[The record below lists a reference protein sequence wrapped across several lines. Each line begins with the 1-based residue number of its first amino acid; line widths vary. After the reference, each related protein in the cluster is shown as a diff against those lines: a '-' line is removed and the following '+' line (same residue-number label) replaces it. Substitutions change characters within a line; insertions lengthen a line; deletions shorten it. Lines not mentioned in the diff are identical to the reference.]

1 MNQRLKEEQLQQV
14 IAEVG
19 ELSNRREAEFDRQQI
34 QEILQEL
41 NLPPELLDEAMIQLR
56 RRQALGVEKRR
67 NLRIAIAGAGVV
79 VLAIAS
85 TILFFQHQNS
95 IIARIQ
101 AQQDQ
106 ITLALD
112 NNPFSSIS
120 RQTNSEIVYRVTLQD
135 APIGKKLNLSCN
147 WIDPDGKIVKENRYQ
162 TQEITTSI
170 WETRCRYNISST
182 ATPGTW
188 TVQIFLEDRLLSEET
203 FEVR

>member
-41 NLPPELLDEAMIQLR
+41 NLPPELLDEAMIQLS

-147 WIDPDGKIVKENRYQ
+147 WIDPSGQIVKQNNYQ
-162 TQEITTSI
+162 TREVKTSI
-170 WETRCRYNISST
+170 WDTFCRYSINST
-182 ATPGTW
+182 APVGNW
-188 TVQIFLEDRLLSEET
+188 KVEMFLEGRKISEEP
-203 FEVR
+203 FVVQ